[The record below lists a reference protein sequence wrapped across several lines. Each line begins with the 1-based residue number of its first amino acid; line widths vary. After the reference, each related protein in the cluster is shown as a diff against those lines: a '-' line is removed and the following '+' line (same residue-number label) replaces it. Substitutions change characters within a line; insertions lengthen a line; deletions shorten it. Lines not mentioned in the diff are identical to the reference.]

1 MRGSHWLQ
9 AGGSGLPLI
18 STVLC
23 VLLFIVEVEIIE
35 ITLRN
40 YYDMSSLRSSV
51 WAPIVGKQLY
61 FFNFV
66 VAFPAILLLL
76 LWPRLRDHAAQFR
89 SLSIG
94 HSRMRPLALQLVA
107 YAAFATL
114 TYLLSVAPESFGAYL
129 YSLAF
134 PAWAFCLL
142 ATGLLALLVLAPPAF
157 WMAFIKREKGS
168 LAFAV
173 AGALGANFL
182 AESLPH
188 IAPVLAEGALHG
200 AGWLLGMFYDPVV
213 FDVGQRIV
221 GTQDFSVTVSND
233 CAGYEG
239 IALISIFAT
248 AYLWLFKADFR
259 FPQALLVVPLGIC
272 VIWAFNVVR
281 IAVLI
286 AIGDA
291 ISPALALAG
300 FHSNAGWIAFIAVSL
315 LLLALLHRVPFLSRQ
330 SETGTGD
337 AIVGTRDQVRTA
349 DALLLPFITL
359 LGSALLLGAL
369 TTDFDW
375 GYPLKVLA
383 TGAVLG
389 YFWRVY
395 RFGDYTF
402 DIVAPLIGVAVFIL
416 WMLLVQPSNEVNLRF
431 EAQIATLP
439 SALAFAWL
447 VFRVVGSVIT
457 VPLAE
462 ELAFRGYLLSRLSG
476 CSPSVSEL
484 LPFKLFA
491 VLASSALF
499 GLMHTDWLAG
509 TLAGL
514 AYAGARLRRGQTGDA
529 VIAHMTTNGLL
540 CGYVLWSG
548 QWSYW

>member
-9 AGGSGLPLI
+9 AGGNGLPLI
-18 STVLC
+18 PIVLC
-23 VLLFIVEVEIIE
+23 VLLFILEVEIVE

-40 YYDMSSLRSSV
+40 YYDLSSLRSSV
-51 WAPIVGKQLY
+51 WAPVVGKQLY

-89 SLSIG
+89 GLSMG

-114 TYLLSVAPESFGAYL
+114 TYVLSVAPETFGAYL

-134 PAWAFCLL
+134 PAWVFCLM
-142 ATGLLALLVLAPPAF
+142 ATALLALLVLAPPAF

-168 LAFAV
+168 LAIAV
-173 AGALGANFL
+173 AGALGANFM
-182 AESLPH
+182 AEAGPCR
-188 IAPVLAEGALHG
+188 AGTGGRCPAR
-200 AGWLLGMFYDPVV
+200 AGWLLGLFYHPII

-221 GTQDFSVTVSND
+221 GTNDFSVTVSND

-248 AYLWLFKADFR
+248 AYLWLFRADFR
-259 FPQALLVVPLGIC
+259 FPQALLVIPIGIC

-315 LLLALLHRVPFLSRQ
+315 LLLALLHRVPLLSRQ
-330 SETGTGD
+330 PETDSGA
-337 AIVGTRDQVRTA
+337 AIVGSSHRVRTA
-349 DALLLPFITL
+349 DALLVPFLTL

-369 TTDFDW
+369 TADFDW

-395 RFGDYTF
+395 PF
-402 DIVAPLIGVAVFIL
+402 
-416 WMLLVQPSNEVNLRF
+416 
-431 EAQIATLP
+431 
-439 SALAFAWL
+439 
-447 VFRVVGSVIT
+447 
-457 VPLAE
+457 
-462 ELAFRGYLLSRLSG
+462 
-476 CSPSVSEL
+476 SEYRSTSL
-484 LPFKLFA
+484 HP
-491 VLASSALF
+491 
-499 GLMHTDWLAG
+499 
-509 TLAGL
+509 
-514 AYAGARLRRGQTGDA
+514 
-529 VIAHMTTNGLL
+529 
-540 CGYVLWSG
+540 
-548 QWSYW
+548 